1 MHILNYPVKE
11 EIMKKSF
18 YYLLFII
25 GLSLAQ
31 CQKSEEIACPIVL
44 GPRGVQMLISFESAK
59 EICENRI
66 EYVNI
71 VKLEKSPVT
80 AKDFDDNI
88 WEEVKPDSF
97 VLVSEASKKVYMGPG
112 GGQKFIMYKGV
123 GENTYWI
130 GLDEHYGKFYI
141 MKDTSLQI
149 AGFSEIKARVTPEG
163 ARLIMTKGTGKNDY
177 YAGSSF
183 GKIYRAKDEH
193 DAEQIGIFDA
203 FYIPVKDNPEIKR
216 SIMMTKGMKETDKWC
231 GEQDGVIYIEK

>member
-1 MHILNYPVKE
+1 
-11 EIMKKSF
+11 MKKNF
-18 YYLLFII
+18 CFFLLII
-25 GLSLAQ
+25 GLFVIQ
-31 CQKSEEIACPIVL
+31 CEKSEEIACPIVL

-59 EICENRI
+59 KICENRI
-66 EYVNI
+66 EYVDI
-71 VKLEKSPVT
+71 IKLEKSPVT
-80 AKDFDDNI
+80 AKDFDGSI

-97 VLVSEASKKVYMGPG
+97 ILVSGASKKVYMGPD

-123 GENTYWI
+123 GENAYWL

-163 ARLIMTKGTGKNDY
+163 AGLIMTRGTGKEDY

-203 FYIPVKDNPEIKR
+203 FYIPAKDNPEIKR
-216 SIMMTKGMKETDKWC
+216 SIMMTKGMKEKDKWC
-231 GEQDGVIYIEK
+231 GEQDGIIYIEK